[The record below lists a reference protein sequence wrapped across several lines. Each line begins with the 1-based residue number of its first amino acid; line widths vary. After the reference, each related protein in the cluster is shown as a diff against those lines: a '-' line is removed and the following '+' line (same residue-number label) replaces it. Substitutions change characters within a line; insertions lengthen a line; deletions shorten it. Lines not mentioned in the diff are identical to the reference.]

1 MEKEMRLFGV
11 KIVEGKLDIKE
22 DDKGHGEQ
30 GEEKMRKSQSMS
42 NLSTITNTRE
52 AKDQGYLSDGNLA
65 MLSKAK
71 SRGYVRK
78 KGRPWTTEE
87 HMTFLI
93 GMERLGKGD
102 WKGISK
108 NFVRTRT
115 ASQIASHAQ
124 KYFLRQNNPKKKHRA
139 SLFDAPVI
147 AMVCP
152 FGASGMQHL
161 HRRVGGGVDGIWKK
175 EQFPVYSV
183 PGQVFPGLNSCF
195 NANVGDFQ
203 RVSTGQTQRPTHPIV
218 FTAAATATAAPPA
231 LQSFG
236 GNYQYL
242 HHHHQVKTSEG
253 LRS

>member
-11 KIVEGKLDIKE
+11 KIVERKLDIKE
-22 DDKGHGEQ
+22 DDKGHGEE
-30 GEEKMRKSQSMS
+30 GEEKIRKTQSLN
-42 NLSTITNTRE
+42 NLSTITIKPRE
-52 AKDQGYLSDGNLA
+52 AKHQGYLSDGLNIA
-65 MLSKAK
+65 TSSKAK

-124 KYFLRQNNPKKKHRA
+124 EYFLRQINPKKKSRD

-147 AMVCP
+147 TMVCP

-161 HRRVGGGVDGIWKK
+161 HQMVGGGDDGIWKK

-183 PGQVFPGLNSCF
+183 SGQVFPGLNSCF
-195 NANVGDFQ
+195 NANVSDFQ

-218 FTAAATATAAPPA
+218 FTAAK
-231 LQSFG
+231 LCR
-236 GNYQYL
+236 L
-242 HHHHQVKTSEG
+242 EHQKD
-253 LRS
+253 